1 MTSLSREP
9 SAKTAR
15 SKSRSRSRSPKV
27 KSLMLSEQA
36 PSPKFVTTRSSSV
49 PAQMDTAK
57 LLTPK
62 KIAIKENPRH
72 VCEAKYS
79 PNVNNV
85 IIFRRHP
92 VSKDFWNNYPVEKH
106 PVLIEHTGSTVI
118 FCCSVCND
126 FLPKTNL
133 QMWQNID
140 RRWSNHAAHCH
151 KSCDFFVSPMGKM
164 YMKHPFNNS
173 QWWPLNPGHTHYDE
187 TLHVIKELSKSLPP
201 FCLPPLDGNI
211 FTLTAKDLIGCTRCD
226 YCYPKQAKGN
236 CNGWALQFQAH
247 YQEAHPCT
255 VLPSKKD
262 IATMWDEAI
271 VFQKGRTYT
280 PS

>member
-1 MTSLSREP
+1 MDVEEQPAPCVPPPPVQPPPEQREPQGLEEAEKKPVVQAGMSSGDLPTRSLQLPRSRSPLVTKSMTSLSREP

-92 VSKDFWNNYPVEKH
+92 VSKDFWNNYPVDKH
-106 PVLIEHTGSTVI
+106 PVLKEHTDSTVI
-118 FCCSVCND
+118 FCC
-126 FLPKTNL
+126 
-133 QMWQNID
+133 
-140 RRWSNHAAHCH
+140 
-151 KSCDFFVSPMGKM
+151 
-164 YMKHPFNNS
+164 
-173 QWWPLNPGHTHYDE
+173 
-187 TLHVIKELSKSLPP
+187 
-201 FCLPPLDGNI
+201 
-211 FTLTAKDLIGCTRCD
+211 
-226 YCYPKQAKGN
+226 
-236 CNGWALQFQAH
+236 
-247 YQEAHPCT
+247 
-255 VLPSKKD
+255 
-262 IATMWDEAI
+262 
-271 VFQKGRTYT
+271 
-280 PS
+280 